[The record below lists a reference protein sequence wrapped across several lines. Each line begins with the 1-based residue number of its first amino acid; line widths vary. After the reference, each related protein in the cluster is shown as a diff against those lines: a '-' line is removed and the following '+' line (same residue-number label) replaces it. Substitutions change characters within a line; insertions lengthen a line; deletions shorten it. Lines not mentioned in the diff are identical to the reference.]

1 MGDKDIQE
9 KLLEDCE
16 DVFADIVNVLGFQG
30 ARIVTE
36 ESLVPGPTVSIYKA
50 QDGRNR
56 EQLRDVTKFDT
67 KLGAVMMLL
76 GLENQTDVD
85 YDMVFRVMRYD
96 GASYKIQ
103 EDEAEKYPVI
113 TWVLYFGM
121 KRWRAPKS
129 IHEAIIK
136 GFPNWK
142 KMIRTV
148 PNYHI
153 NLIEVAFLPK
163 EIREQLTSDFRI
175 IADYFYAVR
184 TGTEREF
191 YEGPEGKRRIRH
203 VEAMMDFLQAFAQ
216 DSRYADMKETF
227 CKNVRKEEDITM
239 CSMLDYAEN
248 KGAQRGLEQ
257 GLQEGLQEGLQKGIQ
272 ALIEAGLAFGQTY
285 DSTLNMVME
294 KYSMDAETAKEKM
307 QLYWKERS

>member
-1 MGDKDIQE
+1 MGEKDIQH
-9 KLLEDCE
+9 KLLEDFD
-16 DVFADIVNVLGFQG
+16 DVFADIVDVLGFHG
-30 ARIVTE
+30 EKIVQENT
-36 ESLVPGPTVSIYKA
+36 LIPGPTVSVYKA

-56 EQLRDVTKFDT
+56 QQIRDVTKFDT

-103 EDEAEKYPVI
+103 EKSQEKYPVI

-163 EIREQLTSDFRI
+163 KVREQLTSDFRI
-175 IADYFYAVR
+175 VADYFHAVR
-184 TGTEREF
+184 TGTEKEF
-191 YEGPEGKRRIRH
+191 YEGPEGRKEICH
-203 VEAMMDFLQAFAQ
+203 VEAMMDFLQVFGR
-216 DSRYADMKETF
+216 DSRYDDMKETF
-227 CKNVRKEEDITM
+227 QEEIEKGGRVTM
-239 CSMLDYAEN
+239 CSLLDYAEN
-248 KGAQRGLEQ
+248 KGIQAGVEK
-257 GLQEGLQEGLQKGIQ
+257 EMEKGIQ
-272 ALIEAGLAFGQTY
+272 ALIEAGQQFGQSY
-285 DSTLNMVME
+285 DSTLEMILD
-294 KYSMDAETAKEKM
+294 KYSMNAETARQKM
-307 QLYWKERS
+307 RQYWRDKM